1 MPRDMK
7 EEYQRVLGDLGL
19 SSFRNL
25 SFDTRM
31 KLAIVKRKI
40 ALLLTGIVGV
50 GRRCEC
56 RSVREKTDCCRFQT
70 NLSSD
75 GQRVSPSRR

>member
-1 MPRDMK
+1 MPRDLK
-7 EEYQRVLGDLGL
+7 EEYQHVLGDLRL
-19 SSFRNL
+19 NSFKNL

-40 ALLLTGIVGV
+40 ALLLTGIVGME
-50 GRRCEC
+50 RWCEC
-56 RSVREKTDCCRFQT
+56 RNVREKTGCCHFQI

-75 GQRVSPSRR
+75 GRRSNPNLK

>member
-1 MPRDMK
+1 MPRDLK
-7 EEYQRVLGDLGL
+7 EEYQHVLGDLRLNG
-19 SSFRNL
+19 FRSL
-25 SFDTRM
+25 SFGTRM

-56 RSVREKTDCCRFQT
+56 RNVREKTDCCRFQT
-70 NLSSD
+70 NPSSA
-75 GQRVSPSRR
+75 GQRTNPNPK

>member
-40 ALLLTGIVGV
+40 ALLLTGIVGM

-56 RSVREKTDCCRFQT
+56 RSVRARTDCCRFLT
-70 NLSSD
+70 SPSSD
-75 GQRVSPSRR
+75 GRRASPNRR

>member
-1 MPRDMK
+1 MPRDLK
-7 EEYQRVLGDLGL
+7 EEYQHVLGDLRL
-19 SSFRNL
+19 NSFRNL

-40 ALLLTGIVGV
+40 ALLLAGIVGI
-50 GRRCEC
+50 GRWCEC
-56 RSVREKTDCCRFQT
+56 RNAREKTDCFRFQI

-75 GQRVSPSRR
+75 GRRSNPNPK